1 MVLCCFDSHATV
13 KLLRIMVVL
22 IMFCSKSV
30 TNLVM
35 KMIINDYGINF
46 SDRV

>member
-35 KMIINDYGINF
+35 KINDSGMTF
-46 SDRV
+46 ADRV